1 MTNLPDLGGIGIGRQ
16 LLINRIRRIEAHLPP
31 VGDAPGPFAGALE
44 GVIGD
49 ESAGEIRLLATDEG
63 VVVMQLERP
72 LSNFRDLGV
81 VDLDLVDRPRGYGR
95 CSELVQA
102 RQSSTGR

>member
-1 MTNLPDLGGIGIGRQ
+1 M
-16 LLINRIRRIEAHLPP
+16 
-31 VGDAPGPFAGALE
+31 
-44 GVIGD
+44 
-49 ESAGEIRLLATDEG
+49 SAAEIRLLATDEG